1 LGVGEFNPL
10 CHLYKFRSIT
20 MRKIT
25 IGFLIVSSL
34 IFANSEANETKE
46 SNQSRETNATTW
58 KSKPLE
64 VTYTLDYD
72 KNTTCLVR
80 NILVY
85 KEPKWVAEIEVRN
98 GKSVYFSSPKSM
110 FEFYHRPG
118 KWFDVGVKSERDFS
132 KIVVTDYETLK
143 AIDGEKAFYVYG
155 SRATSPAGDDLP
167 AFATK
172 EGAEKFAE
180 KYNGKKVMEFE
191 KVSDALIRL
200 LNGRI

>member
-1 LGVGEFNPL
+1 M
-10 CHLYKFRSIT
+10 K
-20 MRKIT
+20 KIW
-25 IGFLIVSSL
+25 LISL
-34 IFANSEANETKE
+34 LLFTLATADTNE
-46 SNQSRETNATTW
+46 SNSSSW

-64 VTYTLDYD
+64 KVYTINYD

-80 NILVY
+80 NLKLY
-85 KEPKWVAEIEVRN
+85 KYPKWVGKIETRA
-98 GKSVYFSSPKSM
+98 GKTVYFSSPKSL

-143 AIDGEKAFYVYG
+143 PIDAEKAFFIYG
-155 SRATSPAGDDLP
+155 SRAISPAGDDLV
-167 AFATK
+167 AIETK
-172 EGAEKFAE
+172 ERAEAFSK
-180 KYNGKKVMEFE
+180 KYNGTRIFTFD